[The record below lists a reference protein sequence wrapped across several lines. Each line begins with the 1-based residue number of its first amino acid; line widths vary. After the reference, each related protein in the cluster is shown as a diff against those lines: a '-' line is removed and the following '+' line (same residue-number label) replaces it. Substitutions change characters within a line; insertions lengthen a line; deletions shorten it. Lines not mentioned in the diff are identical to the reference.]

1 MASSDSQIDKPQRGC
16 PKRAEL
22 PDVNTAL
29 ILRALLYRTIHKFYV
44 SSYILQLYWDQRSYS
59 KLCNMNVW
67 NNANFARFN
76 YAWKRKCCS
85 IDKQNIWVFYQANI
99 TPICV
104 NLGDTIPANFVLLQR
119 KVITSRTLKFI
130 CKEDHSTYFRCE
142 IFQGFCTN
150 SGFFQGCYL
159 VHCLFLFNLSQ
170 LLLSSLYFPCL
181 SFLFKALL
189 FSFKVFLALNL
200 EQLFLTPFLLQ
211 W

>member
-1 MASSDSQIDKPQRGC
+1 MVQYKSFMWAVISYNCIETRGLTLSCATWMSETMQILLASITHEKGN
-16 PKRAEL
+16 
-22 PDVNTAL
+22 V
-29 ILRALLYRTIHKFYV
+29 V
-44 SSYILQLYWDQRSYS
+44 QLTS
-59 KLCNMNVW
+59 KT
-67 NNANFARFN
+67 
-76 YAWKRKCCS
+76 
-85 IDKQNIWVFYQANI
+85 WVFYQSNI

-119 KVITSRTLKFI
+119 KVTTSRTLKFI